1 VFLSNVAEGLY
12 KDLKEYGDTETFKK
26 VAQTRILNYKKDFKE
41 KIGKTKGLQ
50 EGITFTK
57 EKNKTLNLFVPDLSN
72 EQKETAKRLADSIFV
87 PVEVN
92 KAAEDT
98 KDENMILFKLSKMY
112 LGNILEFWK
121 DTKDAA
127 Q

>member
-1 VFLSNVAEGLY
+1 LERQKA
-12 KDLKEYGDTETFKK
+12 
-26 VAQTRILNYKKDFKE
+26 YKKELLSLK
-41 KIGKTKGLQ
+41 KK
-50 EGITFTK
+50 
-57 EKNKTLNLFVPDLSN
+57 KNKTLNLFVPDLSN